1 MEFVVPGVTWEWAAK
16 MLFGFAACVAG
27 LMLWAHGRQPAWIF
41 VILGTLLSYTKVLLD
56 FVESLGLYSLDSW
69 QPAGIPIARLA
80 FAGGVPLLYA
90 IGLFLAFRSFSK

>member
-1 MEFVVPGVTWEWAAK
+1 MELIVPGVTWEWAAK
-16 MLFGFAACVAG
+16 MLFGFAACVAA

-41 VILGTLLSYTKVLLD
+41 VILATLLSYAKVLLD

-69 QPAGIPIARLA
+69 QPSGIPVLRLA